1 LLAINSQAPFHHQ
14 GQLNNLE
21 MLDLFSN
28 QLSGIN
34 QTMSMPRS
42 LDYCEMEKNMFN
54 AQFQAGHQQSVKQNA
69 PNQNMLEIVII
80 LLLKTAILELLFLL
94 LHNRITSIRS

>member
-1 LLAINSQAPFHHQ
+1 MTLNLSSNNLKGTIPSSL

-34 QTMSMPRS
+34 QTTSMPRS

-54 AQFQAGHQQSVKQNA
+54 AQFQATKCQA
-69 PNQNMLEIVII
+69 EC
-80 LLLKTAILELLFLL
+80 T
-94 LHNRITSIRS
+94 